1 MVIVPSS
8 DLRNRYVEL
17 TDRYLNTGEPIY
29 VTKNGYGHSVLL
41 GVEEYEKMSK
51 ELLALKIDRGIRE
64 AREGK
69 GVPLNESMERIRKEL
84 NL

>member
-8 DLRNRYVEL
+8 DLRNKYVEL
-17 TDRYLNTGEPIY
+17 TDKYLNTGEPIY

-41 GVEEYEKMSK
+41 GMEDYERMSK
-51 ELLALKIDRGIRE
+51 ELLALKIEKGIRE

-69 GVPLNESMERIRKEL
+69 GMSLDESMDLIKKEL
-84 NL
+84 GL